1 MPSVVPCELSGR
13 TALSPY
19 VMLECVLHTPHRM
32 GQIIFPSKVQ
42 LISGISFSLF
52 YFQCYFCLPKTL
64 QKARKFPYA
73 AAALVA
79 VKEKKTLNGSLSSKE

>member
-13 TALSPY
+13 TALSPH

-32 GQIIFPSKVQ
+32 GQIIFPGKVE

-79 VKEKKTLNGSLSSKE
+79 VKEKQTLNGSLSSKE